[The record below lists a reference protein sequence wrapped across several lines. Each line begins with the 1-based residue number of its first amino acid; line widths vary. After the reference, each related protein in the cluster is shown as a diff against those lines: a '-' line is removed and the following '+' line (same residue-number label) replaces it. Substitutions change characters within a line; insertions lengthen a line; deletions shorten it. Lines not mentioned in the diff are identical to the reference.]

1 MNARTTPVNR
11 TWSGNDIVFPKSFF
25 ESGTQRA
32 MPYVSYVTKPT
43 YRNEALSL
51 LPADPGDELW
61 LFDRFFAEY
70 YPDGGNIDCVSTSV
84 SAANSVWIKL
94 LEFTKM
100 PKYAHHPHLR
110 TVRALA
116 MSGTSRGHELTRA
129 TSQLGLAA
137 FALFEN
143 IEETKKTNY
152 WQEGTR
158 QKSGSSKRFNLG
170 KERRPNTIAPVANP
184 ELVPF
189 TVGQ

>member
-1 MNARTTPVNR
+1 M
-11 TWSGNDIVFPKSFF
+11 VFPKSFF
-25 ESGTQRA
+25 EIGTQRA
-32 MPYVSYVTKPT
+32 MPYVSYITKPT

-70 YPDGGNIDCVSTSV
+70 YPDGGNIDCVSTSA

-137 FALFEN
+137 FALSK
-143 IEETKKTNY
+143 ISGRQKRQIIGRK
-152 WQEGTR
+152 GTR
-158 QKSGSSKRFNLG
+158 QKSGSSKRFNFG
-170 KERRPNTIAPVANP
+170 KERRLNTIAPVANP

>member
-1 MNARTTPVNR
+1 M
-11 TWSGNDIVFPKSFF
+11 TWSFPNPFSR
-25 ESGTQRA
+25 SGRSARSLMSRTSPNR
-32 MPYVSYVTKPT
+32 PI
-43 YRNEALSL
+43 RNEALSL

-143 IEETKKTNY
+143 IEETKKDKSLAGRNKAKV
-152 WQEGTR
+152 WVKQE
-158 QKSGSSKRFNLG
+158 
-170 KERRPNTIAPVANP
+170 I
-184 ELVPF
+184 
-189 TVGQ
+189 